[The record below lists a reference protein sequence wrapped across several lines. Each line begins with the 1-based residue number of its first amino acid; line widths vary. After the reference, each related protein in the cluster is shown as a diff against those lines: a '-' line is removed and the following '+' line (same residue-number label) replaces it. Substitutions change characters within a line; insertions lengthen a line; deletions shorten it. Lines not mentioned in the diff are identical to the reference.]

1 MLLGLVRSRV
11 QSRTS
16 PVFFNLRNLSDADIS
31 EKIDGL
37 RRELFQLR
45 FEQATRQLANTH
57 RFKEVRIKLAQLLTV
72 QSERQRS
79 TAS

>member
-1 MLLGLVRSRV
+1 MARPNAADLRS
-11 QSRTS
+11 
-16 PVFFNLRNLSDADIS
+16 LSDSDIY
-31 EKIDGL
+31 EQIDGL

-45 FEQATRQLANTH
+45 FQQATRQLANPH

-79 TAS
+79 AAS

>member
-1 MLLGLVRSRV
+1 MARPNTREV
-11 QSRTS
+11 
-16 PVFFNLRNLSDADIS
+16 RNLSDADIS

>member
-1 MLLGLVRSRV
+1 MARPNAADVR
-11 QSRTS
+11 Q
-16 PVFFNLRNLSDADIS
+16 LSDADIN
-31 EKIDGL
+31 EQIDGL

-45 FEQATRQLANTH
+45 FQQATRQLTNTH
-57 RFKEVRIKLAQLLTV
+57 RYKEVRIKLAQLLTV

>member
-1 MLLGLVRSRV
+1 MARPN
-11 QSRTS
+11 TS
-16 PVFFNLRNLSDADIS
+16 EVRNLSDADIT

-57 RFKEVRIKLAQLLTV
+57 RFKEARIKLAKLLTV
-72 QSERQRS
+72 QSERLRS
-79 TAS
+79 SAS

>member
-1 MLLGLVRSRV
+1 MARPN
-11 QSRTS
+11 TS
-16 PVFFNLRNLSDADIS
+16 EVRNLSDADIS

-45 FEQATRQLANTH
+45 FEQATRQLSSTH
-57 RFKEVRIKLAQLLTV
+57 RFKEARIKLAQLLTV